1 MSDKALG
8 MDRRG
13 SVVSRFGLT
22 ALTALVAVGLT
33 VLPAGAQNR
42 FALVIGNG
50 NYPDAEQPLGH
61 SLRDARAWADEMKR
75 SGFNVTVEEN
85 LTKNGFRR
93 AIDAFKARLTPGA
106 TAMFFFSGFGVQ
118 SNRQSYL
125 VPVDAQIWTEADVRR
140 DGVNIDAVL
149 SDMNE
154 RGAGVKLV
162 IIDASRR
169 NPFER
174 RFRGVSSGL
183 APVTGP
189 SGSLVMYSAAPGQ
202 LAYDTESGNS
212 LFVGELLKEVRAPG
226 ASIEEVFNRTRV
238 GVSRASNNQQVPWMS
253 SSLIEAF
260 SFDPSRAPADRPAI
274 AARPVEPP
282 APPPPP
288 PSPPPTV
295 ALPPPPPPPIPSPPP
310 SLVPPP
316 EPPRVTTPATPPAPP
331 ALSETTTTEE
341 GGDSFRRM
349 ARTGD
354 PVAAPA
360 EPPSRLSTAPTTT
373 PAAPST
379 APSTDLARRL
389 QLELERVGCF
399 ARTPDGAWDEGS
411 REALEFFN
419 RHANMRLDAA
429 NPSNEAL
436 EAVRARRGIVCVGEG
451 DGRPKQGRPSRKRAE
466 EAPQKRPPAQRIQ
479 RKATRNCFMANGRQ
493 YCQ

>member
-1 MSDKALG
+1 

-13 SVVSRFGLT
+13 SIVSRFGLT
-22 ALTALVAVGLT
+22 ALAVLVAVGLG
-33 VLPAGAQNR
+33 LPAHAQNR
-42 FALVIGNG
+42 FALIVGNG
-50 NYPDAEQPLGH
+50 SYPDAEQPLGH

-93 AIDAFKARLTPGA
+93 AIDAFKARLTPGS

-118 SNRQSYL
+118 SNRQSFL

-140 DGVNIDAVL
+140 DGINVEAVL

-174 RFRGVSSGL
+174 RFRGVSAGL

-202 LAYDTESGNS
+202 LAYDTDSGNS

-226 ASIEEVFNRTRV
+226 VAIEEVFNRTRI

-260 SFDPSRAPADRPAI
+260 SFDPARAPADRPVI
-274 AARPVEPP
+274 AAPRPVEPS
-282 APPPPP
+282 PP
-288 PSPPPTV
+288 PSPPS
-295 ALPPPPPPPIPSPPP
+295 PPPSLVTAPPPPPIPSPPAT
-310 SLVPPP
+310 LVPP
-316 EPPRVTTPATPPAPP
+316 EPPRVAAPAPP
-331 ALSETTTTEE
+331 SESTTTEE

-349 ARTGD
+349 ARS
-354 PVAAPA
+354 AAPA
-360 EPPSRLSTAPTTT
+360 APPPSPDPPPAQERPPAQEPPSRLATAPATT
-373 PAAPST
+373 PSAPSG
-379 APSTDLARRL
+379 DLALRL
-389 QLELERVGCF
+389 QLELQRVGCF
-399 ARTPDGAWDEGS
+399 ATTPDGVWHEGS

-419 RHANMRLDAA
+419 RHANLRLDGA

-451 DGRPKQGRPSRKRAE
+451 DGRPKEGRRPPKRAE
-466 EAPQKRPPAQRIQ
+466 PAPQKKAPAQRTQ
-479 RKATRNCFMANGRQ
+479 RKAATRNCFMANGRQ

>member
-1 MSDKALG
+1 

-13 SVVSRFGLT
+13 SIVSRFGLT
-22 ALTALVAVGLT
+22 ALIALAAAGLA
-33 VLPAGAQNR
+33 LPAAAQNR

-61 SLRDARAWADEMKR
+61 SLRDARAWGDEMKR

-93 AIDAFKARLTPGA
+93 AIDAFKARLTPGS

-140 DGVNIDAVL
+140 DGINVEAVL

-202 LAYDTESGNS
+202 LAYDTDSGNS

-253 SSLIEAF
+253 SSLIEVF
-260 SFDPSRAPADRPAI
+260 SFDPARAPAPAV

-282 APPPPP
+282 PPPPP
-288 PSPPPTV
+288 PPAPPQ
-295 ALPPPPPPPIPSPPP
+295 ALTTPAPPPPPIPSPPP

-316 EPPRVTTPATPPAPP
+316 EPPRVTTPAAPP
-331 ALSETTTTEE
+331 SPPSETTTTEE

-349 ARTGD
+349 ARSAD
-354 PVAAPA
+354 PVAPPPPAPPA
-360 EPPSRLSTAPTTT
+360 EPPSRLTTAPTTT

-451 DGRPKQGRPSRKRAE
+451 DGRPKQGRPARKRAD
-466 EAPQKRPPAQRIQ
+466 EAPQKTPPAQRAP
-479 RKATRNCFMANGRQ
+479 RKAATRNCFMANGRQ